1 MSVLNTNHIPLFG
14 SSGDYYAQARFTYEK
29 DPINQ
34 TIKVTVNGV
43 RAYSKY
49 GWNFGTNVTVWLA
62 SDSKGTDKVP
72 KPCKID
78 ASGSRYYEGWLPKK
92 SEHPDGYEP
101 ISVSKTFKYNA
112 DGSLPKIYLH
122 IEASNP
128 NVLYISA
135 GTYHSVYVS
144 ITKNIGTTTYFTEL
158 DVRPPTITF
167 KAQARGVE
175 NSKATVQFY
184 ATSNAVVDMW
194 QYNIDSGNNTAIT
207 VDTDYKCKSTTVKN
221 LTFTRHTVKVRGR
234 RKYNR
239 VWSPWV
245 SYVFDC
251 RLPNVTNALL
261 VGNSINTG
269 NLSYDSTT
277 YKDIPC
283 QCAVVSEDSTKT
295 YLRWTDHPIT
305 TQKLAKVVT
314 VVNNSN
320 LLYLLKVRRK
330 DHTAFVTQR
339 VLRCDTKK
347 PTLSI
352 ESGPTQVGSNIQITV
367 KSDAICKNWVATL
380 NNTTQKTSDTQGTSK
395 TFIFENVSSGDNNV
409 ITISATKVSNNVL
422 GTTTTE
428 RFTVESGAYIFDG
441 DRWTDA
447 QVYVYS
453 SNQNKWMLAKVLVYK
468 NGKWIETKN
477 N

>member
-14 SSGDYYAQARFTYEK
+14 GDYYAQARFTYTK
-29 DPINQ
+29 DPINKQ
-34 TIKVTVNGV
+34 LTVKVNGV

-49 GWNFGTNVTVWLA
+49 GWNFGTDVTVWLA
-62 SDSKGTDKVP
+62 SDSKGTGKVSTS
-72 KPCKID
+72 CKID
-78 ASGSRYYEGWLPKK
+78 ASGSRYYEGWLPK
-92 SEHPDGYEP
+92 SGYKE

-144 ITKNIGTTTYFTEL
+144 VTKNIGTTTYFTEL

-167 KAQARGVE
+167 NAQARGVE

-184 ATSNAVVDMW
+184 ATSSAVVDMW
-194 QYNIDSGNNTAIT
+194 QYNIDGGNNTAIA
-207 VDTDYKCKSTTVKN
+207 VATDYTCNSTTVKN
-221 LTFTRHTVKVRGR
+221 LTFTRHTVKIRGR
-234 RKYNR
+234 RKYNG
-239 VWSPWV
+239 VWSSWV

-251 RLPNVTNALL
+251 RLPSVTNASLT
-261 VGNSINTG
+261 GNSINTG
-269 NLSYDSTT
+269 NLTYESTT
-277 YKDIPC
+277 FNDIKCQYCLVSKDGGTVY
-283 QCAVVSEDSTKT
+283 A
-295 YLRWTDHPIT
+295 RWTDHPNA
-305 TQKLAKVVT
+305 QKLTKTLT
-314 VVNNSN
+314 VKNNSYAS
-320 LLYLLKVRRK
+320 YLLRVRRK
-330 DHTAFVTQR
+330 DHSAFFTQR
-339 VLRCDTKK
+339 ELACDTKK

-352 ESGPTQVGSNIQITV
+352 ESGPTQVGPNIQVTV
-367 KSDAICKNWVATL
+367 TSDAICKNWVATL
-380 NNTTQKTSDTQGTSK
+380 NNTIQKTSDTQGTSK
-395 TFIFENVSSGDNNV
+395 TFIFENVASGDNNI

-453 SNQNKWMLAKVLVYK
+453 STQSKWMLAKVLVYK